1 MARFFIDRPVF
12 AWVIAIFLM
21 VAGALSLTQI
31 PVSQYPTIASP
42 AINVRVVYPG
52 ATAETLHLM
61 VTDLIGQEL
70 NGIEGLR
77 YYEISNEANGRA
89 TITATFVPGTNQDL
103 AAVDVQNRIK
113 RVEPKIP
120 EEVKQQGI
128 QIDKANSGFLCMVG
142 LYSPDGSRNNFD
154 IGDFA
159 ARNVY
164 NEIKRVPGVGTATLL
179 ASEKAM
185 RIWVDPAKLT
195 GLGLSFAQVNAAVRE
210 QNAQIPAGIL
220 GLRPSPRYTQNTITL
235 VAHGQLLDAKQ
246 FENILLRSNP
256 DGSAVRLKDVA
267 RVELGA
273 AEYGFSGTY
282 IGKPAASIIVQ
293 LSPTANALATA
304 KAVRATLEKLRPYFP
319 KTEKV
324 DAGGKRPQVQRVD
337 PYSRDVIKGV
347 DGKPIVEDQL
357 AIDYAIPYDTSPFI
371 NVSIMAVVRTLIEA
385 VALVFVVMFLFLQ
398 NIRYTFIPIIVVPV
412 AILGAFAV
420 LLALG
425 FSVNVMTMFGMVLVI
440 GILVD
445 DAIVVVENVERIM
458 REERLPAREATRKAM
473 RQITGAIVGMTLV
486 LASVFI
492 PMAFFPGAVGII
504 YRQFSLTMVAAILF
518 SALLALSLT
527 PALCANILK
536 PHAEIHGTRVP
547 LLQRIG
553 LILSAFIVAGVSIF
567 LTYHAPWFDT
577 AAHWLGARLGSAVSP
592 VELFENTEVFLR
604 TAACILF
611 LVGVRDLIHSL
622 IFAPLFE
629 GTRATPPV
637 RVLFFIIGVAL
648 AAAVFFIGNLAG
660 VFTDAFGDAH
670 GHLVLQIARVLLIFA
685 AVYFL
690 FVALRGFQ
698 RVFETLTSAYTA
710 TTRIIVRG
718 AFVMMVAYAAI
729 VYGFTHF
736 YAKLPTSFVPQEDN
750 GTLLN
755 LIQMPA
761 GTSANRTTEAFNLL
775 QKHYNS
781 DPAIKTVAGVVGFSL
796 AGAGE
801 NAAMMFVT
809 LQPWGV
815 RDAEHGRKAYNA
827 ALEDAKKRDDKATL
841 AYLARFGDDTW
852 KNSLARTVHDVT
864 GWEKPFGIEPKPAP
878 FSPGDYLSSA
888 QVAARAHYAVAGIR
902 DKFLIMPI
910 LPPAIPELGMS
921 NGVSFRL
928 QDRAAKGHKQLVDA
942 RNMFLGMLFA
952 DADSASPVIARNG
965 TRPDGLE
972 DSPQLELIIDR
983 EAAATMGVSF
993 GEITQAVSTAYGSA
1007 YLNDFPSSGRMQ
1019 RVLVQA
1025 EHLNRLTI
1033 EDLMALHLRNATGG
1047 MVPFGAVAKA
1057 KWVIGP
1063 TQVIDYNG
1071 YPSMRIEVAAAPG
1084 RTTGEVMEK
1093 IRDVETKVR
1102 ATPGFEGF
1110 AVEWTK
1116 QSLEEAESG
1125 SNTPYLVAISLLFV
1139 FLLLAALYESWS
1151 IPFAVML
1158 VVPIGALG
1166 AVLAVTLRAMPN
1178 DIYFLIGMIAIIGLS
1193 TKNAILIIEF
1203 AKEAQLRGAGLH
1215 AATVEGARQRF
1226 RPILMTSFAFILGVW
1241 PLFKA
1246 SGAASASQRAIGT
1259 GVIGGMLAATLLGV
1273 FFIPAFYVVVRKLT
1287 GDRTSHYDRVRKEE
1301 MAAAEAAERS
1311 EAD

>member
-888 QVAARAHYAVAGIR
+888 QVAARAQSATSSSSCPSSRRQSPNWACPTASPSASKTAPPKGTSNSLTPATCSSECFSPTPTARPPSSPATAPVPTAWR
-902 DKFLIMPI
+902 TRPNSNSSLTARPPPRWASRSAKSPKPSAPPTAPPTSTTSPAAAACSASSSKPSTSTASPSKTSWRSTCAT
-910 LPPAIPELGMS
+910 PPAAWSPSAPSPKPSGSSAPHRSLTTTATPPCALKSPPPPDAPPVKSWRRYATWRRKSAPPPALRASPS
-921 NGVSFRL
+921 NGPSSPLR
-928 QDRAAKGHKQLVDA
+928 KPSPA
-942 RNMFLGMLFA
+942 RTPPTSSPSRSCSSSSCWRRSTKVG
-952 DADSASPVIARNG
+952 ASPSPSCSSSRLAR
-965 TRPDGLE
+965 
-972 DSPQLELIIDR
+972 
-983 EAAATMGVSF
+983 
-993 GEITQAVSTAYGSA
+993 SA
-1007 YLNDFPSSGRMQ
+1007 PSSPSPS
-1019 RVLVQA
+1019 A
-1025 EHLNRLTI
+1025 
-1033 EDLMALHLRNATGG
+1033 
-1047 MVPFGAVAKA
+1047 PC
-1057 KWVIGP
+1057 P
-1063 TQVIDYNG
+1063 T
-1071 YPSMRIEVAAAPG
+1071 
-1084 RTTGEVMEK
+1084 T
-1093 IRDVETKVR
+1093 
-1102 ATPGFEGF
+1102 
-1110 AVEWTK
+1110 
-1116 QSLEEAESG
+1116 
-1125 SNTPYLVAISLLFV
+1125 
-1139 FLLLAALYESWS
+1139 
-1151 IPFAVML
+1151 
-1158 VVPIGALG
+1158 
-1166 AVLAVTLRAMPN
+1166 
-1178 DIYFLIGMIAIIGLS
+1178 S
-1193 TKNAILIIEF
+1193 T
-1203 AKEAQLRGAGLH
+1203 
-1215 AATVEGARQRF
+1215 
-1226 RPILMTSFAFILGVW
+1226 S
-1241 PLFKA
+1241 
-1246 SGAASASQRAIGT
+1246 SSA
-1259 GVIGGMLAATLLGV
+1259 
-1273 FFIPAFYVVVRKLT
+1273 
-1287 GDRTSHYDRVRKEE
+1287 
-1301 MAAAEAAERS
+1301 
-1311 EAD
+1311 